1 MGIKLNVPILKQY
14 ATGECWYA
22 CVCMIAWYRKPGPR
36 IGLPDIWA
44 RNTGITGEQF
54 IELAKAEGMKSC
66 SDPPYPWDYD
76 VTTKEL
82 ERLLRQ
88 YGPIWCAGVWD
99 GPEHVIVLTGV
110 EGEIVYFNDPNGG
123 LARQKSLEW
132 FNGKLIPRIPNHMMY
147 MPPGG
152 GR

>member
-1 MGIKLNVPILKQY
+1 
-14 ATGECWYA
+14 
-22 CVCMIAWYRKPGPR
+22 MIAWYRTAGPR
-36 IGLPDIWA
+36 IGLPDVWIK
-44 RNTGITGEQF
+44 NNGLESNDF
-54 IELAKAEGMKSC
+54 IKLAEAEGMKSC
-66 SDPPYPWDYD
+66 SNPPQLTEFTASD
-76 VTTKEL
+76 L
-82 ERLLRQ
+82 EILLRQ
-88 YGPIWCAGVWD
+88 HGPIWCAGVWD

-132 FNGKLIPRIPNHMMY
+132 FNGKLCSWIPNCMMY